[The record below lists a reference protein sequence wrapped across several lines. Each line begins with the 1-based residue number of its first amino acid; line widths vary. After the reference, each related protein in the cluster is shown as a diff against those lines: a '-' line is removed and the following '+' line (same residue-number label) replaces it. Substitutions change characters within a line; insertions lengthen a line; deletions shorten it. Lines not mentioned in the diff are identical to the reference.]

1 MVVASSARSR
11 LITEATHQ
19 LESPRAGI
27 MRGSKC
33 STTEAAHVLERVK
46 DRQCLQQGPITAHH
60 RSNSPMSQ
68 GQALWEG
75 PNAAPQKPLTFCRA
89 VLSWWKKK
97 REGGRIRTCL
107 EPYTKQNKHV

>member
-1 MVVASSARSR
+1 MVVASSARLR

-75 PNAAPQKPLTFCRA
+75 PNAAPRRPLT
-89 VLSWWKKK
+89 SW
-97 REGGRIRTCL
+97 GGSRTGVISKIQMQL
-107 EPYTKQNKHV
+107 TTETTHLL